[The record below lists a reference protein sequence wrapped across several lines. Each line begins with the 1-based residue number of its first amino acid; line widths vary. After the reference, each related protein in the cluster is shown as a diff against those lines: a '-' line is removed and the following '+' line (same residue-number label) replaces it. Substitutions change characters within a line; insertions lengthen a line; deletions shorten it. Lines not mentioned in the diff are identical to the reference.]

1 LLPRLLAWFVFE
13 VVSAGIVVGL
23 QLGWLVQHMDLARP
37 AAAEASAV
45 TGRDVTIGSL
55 KLGLGHTVTIELSNA
70 TVPNLPGGSRPVMV
84 TLKHLVAEAD
94 LFSIFGGPML
104 LRHVAVDGLD
114 ILLERVGNTPNWRF
128 GSQGPPAAD
137 PTGRTGFPSLRDA
150 VLRSGQVVF
159 RTSSGDRLVTT
170 LDTMAITTADDRH
183 PVTLT
188 AIGAYNAVPIR
199 LEADLQSIDAF
210 RDRAKPFG
218 TNIKIRSGMLALS
231 FDGTMTDPLHADGAS
246 GHIAI
251 DAPDP
256 KPIFGVAGVKSDLDT
271 ALQLQGRF
279 DHLEPQWRLA
289 DATGRLGQD
298 TIERATIGY
307 DDAAPGQ
314 PDHLDLN
321 LGFKTLNLNE
331 IAGRAAAG
339 DRSDADVPLQ
349 VEQDPAALIHARV
362 TAGTLEYAAFRAED
376 VAVQGSQ
383 TPGLITV
390 DAVSLKA
397 FGTNVAAKG
406 RIEPAPAGAHVMASV
421 SALGADVQTLR
432 QALGLGSLPLTG
444 RLDAELAVDST
455 ARTVNAA
462 AHDARISAVA
472 AMRGGAIQKNVIE
485 LASTDIRTLFRAD
498 RGMTPITCLLAG
510 LDMRA
515 GNGTVAPLRVRAGDG
530 TISGSA
536 TFDLDR
542 RTFDLT
548 IGSEAKSTGIFALDI
563 PIRVAGSFG
572 APVVTPA
579 QWTAQGRA
587 MLAAADSLSD
597 LPPALREWARRY
609 PCPPSR

>member
-1 LLPRLLAWFVFE
+1 
-13 VVSAGIVVGL
+13 
-23 QLGWLVQHMDLARP
+23 
-37 AAAEASAV
+37 
-45 TGRDVTIGSL
+45 
-55 KLGLGHTVTIELSNA
+55 
-70 TVPNLPGGSRPVMV
+70 
-84 TLKHLVAEAD
+84 
-94 LFSIFGGPML
+94 
-104 LRHVAVDGLD
+104 
-114 ILLERVGNTPNWRF
+114 
-128 GSQGPPAAD
+128 
-137 PTGRTGFPSLRDA
+137 
-150 VLRSGQVVF
+150 
-159 RTSSGDRLVTT
+159 
-170 LDTMAITTADDRH
+170 
-183 PVTLT
+183 
-188 AIGAYNAVPIR
+188 
-199 LEADLQSIDAF
+199 
-210 RDRAKPFG
+210 
-218 TNIKIRSGMLALS
+218 
-231 FDGTMTDPLHADGAS
+231 
-246 GHIAI
+246 
-251 DAPDP
+251 
-256 KPIFGVAGVKSDLDT
+256 
-271 ALQLQGRF
+271 
-279 DHLEPQWRLA
+279 
-289 DATGRLGQD
+289 
-298 TIERATIGY
+298 
-307 DDAAPGQ
+307 
-314 PDHLDLN
+314 
-321 LGFKTLNLNE
+321 
-331 IAGRAAAG
+331 
-339 DRSDADVPLQ
+339 
-349 VEQDPAALIHARV
+349 
-362 TAGTLEYAAFRAED
+362 
-376 VAVQGSQ
+376 
-383 TPGLITV
+383 
-390 DAVSLKA
+390 
-397 FGTNVAAKG
+397 
-406 RIEPAPAGAHVMASV
+406 MASV